1 MLDQQPRYDSYRDSG
16 VDWIGSFPCDW
27 SIVRNGALFREVKD
41 PGNDDLPILSVSIHS
56 GVSSEELTE
65 EENIRSAIKIADR
78 TSYKEVKPGYI
89 AYNMMRAWQGG
100 IGFVSTHG
108 MVSPAYVVAKPIVKI
123 NAAFFEYLYRT
134 DLFIGQMDRFSK
146 GITDF
151 RKRLYWEEF
160 KTLLTVVPPLTI
172 QDRIVKFLDEKTAE
186 IDAAIEKKRRLIDL
200 LNEQKAILFN
210 RAVTKGLNPNA
221 PMKDSGVDWIG
232 EIPAHWDVKRVKHVA
247 QVSPSK
253 TGDNVKRN
261 DTLAVFLPMEA
272 ISRLGEIDQTNVRP
286 TREVFDGL
294 TYFQRGDVVVAKITP
309 CFENGKGAWLVGLET
324 TYGFGTTE
332 LHVLRP
338 KQVHGGFLH
347 LLLSRKDF
355 LLHGEEFME
364 GSAGQKRVPTDFIAD
379 YLFGM
384 PPMEEQVAIKAHC
397 DATSKDYST
406 AVNHQ
411 NTGINTLNEFK
422 KTLIA
427 NAVTGKIKI

>member
-1 MLDQQPRYDSYRDSG
+1 MLDQQPRYDSYRDSS

-65 EENIRSAIKIADR
+65 EENIRSAIRIADR

-186 IDAAIEKKRRLIDL
+186 IDAAVGKKWRLIDL
-200 LNEQKAILFN
+200 LNEQKAILIN
-210 RAVTKGLNPNA
+210 RAVTKGLNPDA
-221 PMKDSGVDWIG
+221 PMKDSGIDWIG
-232 EIPAHWDVKRVKHVA
+232 EIPAHWDVKRNQQFLRQRKVVVGKRSDDYSLLSLTLRGIIERDLENPEGKFPAEFDTYQIVR
-247 QVSPSK
+247 S
-253 TGDNVKRN
+253 GDF
-261 DTLAVFLPMEA
+261 VFA
-272 ISRLGEIDQTNVRP
+272 ISMSKKLLERLG
-286 TREVFDGL
+286 F
-294 TYFQRGDVVVAKITP
+294 RG
-309 CFENGKGAWLVGLET
+309 
-324 TYGFGTTE
+324 
-332 LHVLRP
+332 
-338 KQVHGGFLH
+338 
-347 LLLSRKDF
+347 
-355 LLHGEEFME
+355 
-364 GSAGQKRVPTDFIAD
+364 
-379 YLFGM
+379 
-384 PPMEEQVAIKAHC
+384 
-397 DATSKDYST
+397 ST
-406 AVNHQ
+406 A
-411 NTGINTLNEFK
+411 
-422 KTLIA
+422 
-427 NAVTGKIKI
+427 